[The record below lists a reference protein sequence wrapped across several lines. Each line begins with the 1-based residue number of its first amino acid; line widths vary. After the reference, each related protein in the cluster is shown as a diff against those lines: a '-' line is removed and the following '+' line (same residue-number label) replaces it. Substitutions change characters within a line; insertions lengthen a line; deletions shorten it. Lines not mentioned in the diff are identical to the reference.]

1 MDLITC
7 ENVTVKYDRIIAVDH
22 VSFAVGE
29 HDFLCI
35 FGENGSGKSTLM
47 RAMVGLVPL
56 SGGMI
61 RYDGA
66 EKNEIGYLPQQT
78 AVQQDFPAAV
88 DEVVLSGRLNSLG
101 RKPFYG
107 KADKQSAVRAMQ
119 MLDIEAFRKRSY
131 RELSG
136 GQQQRVLLARA
147 MCASK
152 KLLLLDEPATGLD
165 PLVRNEF
172 YELLH
177 MINRVESMAVV
188 VISHDVEGMLPHAT
202 KVLHMDTSVAF
213 YGSTEDYLK
222 CDAGIKMTQGGRS

>member
-1 MDLITC
+1 MDLIAC
-7 ENVTVKYDRIIAVDH
+7 ENVTVKYDRITAVEH

-29 HDFLCI
+29 HDFLCV

-56 SGGMI
+56 SGGTI
-61 RYDGA
+61 RYDGV

-88 DEVVLSGRLNSLG
+88 EEVVLSGRLNSLG
-101 RKPFYG
+101 RRAFYG
-107 KADKQSAVRAMQ
+107 KNDKQEATKAMKL
-119 MLDIEAFRKRSY
+119 LDIDEMRKRSY

-152 KLLLLDEPATGLD
+152 KILLLDEPATGLD

-177 MINRVESMAVV
+177 LINRMQSLSVV

-202 KVLHMDTSVAF
+202 KVLHMNTSAAF